1 MDQELSL
8 VLKTLTMMMMMMMTT
23 MIIMIQQERPY
34 MRQTRGSERSEL
46 RTLTTLN

>member
-1 MDQELSL
+1 MDQQLSL
-8 VLKTLTMMMMMMMTT
+8 VLKTLTMMMMMIMM
-23 MIIMIQQERPY
+23 MMIQQERPY